1 VFLNFDFSGDGVDLI
16 VDGEKVN
23 DRYYNGYP
31 FEVGLAHHNFP
42 KTLTLRVFALKKD
55 DFVYIESEPK
65 YDENGVAMTL
75 DGVKIASSITHELKF

>member
-1 VFLNFDFSGDGVDLI
+1 M
-16 VDGEKVN
+16 KV

-31 FEVGLAHHNFP
+31 FEVSLKHHDFP

-55 DFVYIESEPK
+55 DFVYLESTPK

-75 DGVKIASSITHELKF
+75 DNVKVSTSITYELKF